1 MPYSQLALMSHF
13 DVRSVATTAIV
24 RTTHVGHFP
33 SLLETQFSK
42 DPSNRHYLLIH
53 NTDKQTIT
61 IEMVRQIQE
70 TIVFAL
76 GSTERQEIILL
87 FAELLSLPA
96 QHALLKLLEEPPKR
110 TRFWLVTDNPTIL
123 LPTIHSRAV
132 SIVLPDEEGEEK
144 ATDTLPKALRAIS
157 LSDIRQASYSTLIL
171 HAARPKDRAESKAW
185 CTHLLEQ
192 ARSGEDRHDFYSQR
206 ALLTALESLEH
217 NGNGK
222 LVLESCFFH
231 IKQGT

>member
-1 MPYSQLALMSHF
+1 MSRF
-13 DVRSVATTAIV
+13 DPKTVTTTAIV
-24 RTTHVGHFP
+24 RTTRVGHFP
-33 SLLETQFSK
+33 TLLEAQFSK
-42 DPSNRHYLLIH
+42 DPSNRHYLLVH
-53 NTDKQTIT
+53 NTEAATIT

-76 GSTERQEIILL
+76 GSSERQEVILL
-87 FAELLSLPA
+87 FAEQLSLPA

-123 LPTIHSRAV
+123 LPTIHSRAT
-132 SIVLPDEEGEEK
+132 SIVLPDEESEDA

-157 LSDIRQASYSTLIL
+157 ISEIRASSYSTLIA
-171 HAARPKDRAESKAW
+171 HAARPKDRAESRQW

-192 ARSGEDRHDFYSQR
+192 ARVGEDRYDFRSQR
-206 ALLTALESLEH
+206 ALLDALESLER